1 MIDSTMVIL
10 ALVGFILLTL
20 FLAWLYIFLPIG
32 MARKRGRSV
41 IATLLLFWFLSPICG
56 IILLILIGDAPK
68 KEPAH
73 E

>member
-1 MIDSTMVIL
+1 MIDSTMVIV

-68 KEPAH
+68 KESAH

>member
-1 MIDSTMVIL
+1 MIDSTMVIV

-20 FLAWLYIFLPIG
+20 FLAWLYIFLPIS

-41 IATLLLFWFLSPICG
+41 ITTLLLFWFLSPICG

>member
-1 MIDSTMVIL
+1 MIDSTMVIV
-10 ALVGFILLTL
+10 ALIGFILLTL

>member
-1 MIDSTMVIL
+1 MDSTMVIV

>member
-1 MIDSTMVIL
+1 MIDSTMVIV